1 MATAS
6 KGYFAVSE
14 EQTAGV
20 AVTSPD
26 FFYPV
31 NSVDFPYEEQRIENY
46 EIRGSRQAM
55 STQPGVVEG
64 SGSISGLI
72 YPSGAMGLMLK
83 ALFGRVVSEETT
95 GGGAWVHEFSDTDS
109 GSLPS
114 LTLERADAFASE
126 GGMFAERLAGAKI
139 ESMQIECPFGDLVTH
154 STNFQAIKKPTLV
167 SPATRPTQSP
177 WPTARALTFTGASI
191 KIDGVTNATFS
202 NLSIEVTNTL
212 ERQNAL
218 NGTNESVEIME
229 GGLTCNVTGTAMFKT
244 LELREMLENSD
255 EFEVEVGMSN
265 NVVADAGSGA
275 LEGIKLIWPKAT
287 LQSVGLAMQA
297 NEVITSDVSFRVEF
311 DDATNATVQAFM
323 TNAEDGSLY

>member
-1 MATAS
+1 MASAS

-14 EQTAGV
+14 ELIAGSGV
-20 AVTSPD
+20 AEPD

-64 SGSISGLI
+64 SGTISGLI
-72 YPSGAMGLMLK
+72 YPSGAMGLILK
-83 ALFGRVVSEETT
+83 ALFGKVVSAESAV
-95 GGGAWVHEFSDTDS
+95 GSPAYVHEFSDTDS

-126 GGMFAERLAGAKI
+126 GGLFAERLAGAKV
-139 ESMQIECPFGDLVTH
+139 ESMSIDCPFGDLVTH
-154 STNFQAIKKPTLV
+154 TTNFQAIKKPTLV
-167 SPATRPTQSP
+167 SPATRPVDSP

-191 KIDGVTNATFS
+191 KIDGAVNATFS
-202 NLSIEVTNTL
+202 NLSIEVTNNL
-212 ERQNAL
+212 QRQNAL

-229 GGLTCNVTGTAMFKT
+229 GGLSCTVTGSAMFKS

-265 NVVADAGSGA
+265 NVQADTGVY
-275 LEGIKLIWPKAT
+275 EGLKLIWPKAT

-311 DDATNATVQAFM
+311 DDVTNATVQAYM
-323 TNAEDGSLY
+323 TNKEDGANY